1 MKKLYTLNGVTYD
14 KLPGMIQT
22 AEGTVSPVS
31 EAKFIEAG
39 GVIEET
45 DELSTEEKFN
55 AACAYFRS
63 ICAAIGA
70 KIGNANWQG
79 GYDEIPEFDNS
90 DFVTESPTEALLLST
105 RLKWADEQCKRLGGK
120 LGYVDS
126 QWWHK
131 CWEAA

>member
-31 EAKFIEAG
+31 EAAFLEAG
-39 GVIEET
+39 GTIEET
-45 DELSTEEKFN
+45 DEPSTEEKFQ

-63 ICAAIGA
+63 ICQAIGV
-70 KIGNANWQG
+70 KIGNTSWQG

-90 DFVTESPTEALLLST
+90 DFVKNEPTEALLLST
-105 RLKWADEQCKRLGGK
+105 RLKWADEQCKRLGEK
-120 LGYVDS
+120 LGYKGS
-126 QWWHK
+126 EWWWK